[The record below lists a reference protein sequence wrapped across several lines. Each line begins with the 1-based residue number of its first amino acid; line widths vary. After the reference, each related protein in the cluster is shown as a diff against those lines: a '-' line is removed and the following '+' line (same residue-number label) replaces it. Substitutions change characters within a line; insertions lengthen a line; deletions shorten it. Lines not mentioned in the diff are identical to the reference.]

1 MLHPSAHLTA
11 IVLFLQRRAARAAPS
26 TTFTLIRKVGGI
38 GLVPLGILD
47 SSVIPTFG
55 SLDLLTAWLAARD
68 APLWPY
74 YAAMATVG
82 ATIGA
87 WITYRLGHRAG
98 SRWLSTRLGVRRAEK
113 ITSAV
118 EHWGAGA
125 VMVSAVAPPPFP
137 AALFFLAAGTV
148 NQPVKKFMATV
159 LVGRAVRYGVFAAV
173 AAHYGRHIL
182 RYFRH
187 PAQFLVPSLAITGA
201 MIVAAAIYL
210 FSRRKMAEVR
220 ATD

>member
-1 MLHPSAHLTA
+1 VLLHGPHTSALL
-11 IVLFLQRRAARAAPS
+11 IYLQRRAARAAPS

-55 SLDLLTAWLAARD
+55 SLDLLTAWLSARD
-68 APLWPY
+68 ADLWPY

-82 ATIGA
+82 AVIGA

-98 SRWLSTRLGVRRAEK
+98 SRWLSQRIGLHRTQQ
-113 ITSAV
+113 ITHAV

-125 VMVSAVAPPPFP
+125 IVVATLAPPPFP
-137 AALFFLAAGTV
+137 AALFFLAAGAAQ
-148 NQPVKKFMATV
+148 QPVRKFMATV
-159 LVGRAVRYGVFAAV
+159 LLGRAVRYAVFAAV

-201 MIVAAAIYL
+201 LIVAAAIFL
-210 FSRRKMAEVR
+210 FSRRRMRELN
-220 ATD
+220 ATE

>member
-1 MLHPSAHLTA
+1 VLLHALHPAALLIA
-11 IVLFLQRRAARAAPS
+11 LQRRAPS

-47 SSVIPTFG
+47 GSVVPTFG

-68 APLWPY
+68 ADLWPY
-74 YAAMATVG
+74 YAGMATLGGV
-82 ATIGA
+82 IGA
-87 WITYRLGHRAG
+87 WITYRLGRRAG
-98 SRWLSTRLGVRRAEK
+98 KGWLTRRIGLRRTQQ

-125 VMVSAVAPPPFP
+125 VAVATLAPPPFP
-137 AALFFLAAGTV
+137 ASLFFLAAGAAQ
-148 NQPVKKFMATV
+148 QPARKFVITV
-159 LVGRAVRYGVFAAV
+159 LLGRAVRYSLFAAV

-187 PAQFLVPSLAITGA
+187 PAQFLVPSLAITA
-201 MIVAAAIYL
+201 ALIVAATIFL
-210 FSRRKMAEVR
+210 FSRRRLNEAHAAE
-220 ATD
+220 